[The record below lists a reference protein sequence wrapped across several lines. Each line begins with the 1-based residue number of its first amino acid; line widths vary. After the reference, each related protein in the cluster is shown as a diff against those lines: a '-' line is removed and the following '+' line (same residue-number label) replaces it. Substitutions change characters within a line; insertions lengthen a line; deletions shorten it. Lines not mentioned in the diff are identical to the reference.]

1 MLKRKILGWAAVLAI
16 LATLAVRVLADS
28 PEAVVWFTEADA
40 EALRLTEEDIGF
52 LSAQSKAMPQG
63 GPEINWIFPEL
74 SGDAGST
81 KDKRVTFT
89 SPSSLTIEFRK
100 TMNEIDFDT
109 LDVRGRKFGFSKSV
123 TELVRPYLNGNMLAA
138 KNVEL
143 PKGKF
148 LVEVEIADV
157 DGRTTVR
164 PFFVNSE

>member
-1 MLKRKILGWAAVLAI
+1 MFKRKVLAWTAVLVLLTV
-16 LATLAVRVLADS
+16 LAARVLADS
-28 PEAVVWFTEADA
+28 SEAVVWFTEADA
-40 EALRLTEEDIGF
+40 QALRLTDEDIGF

-81 KDKRVTFT
+81 KDKAVTFT
-89 SPSSLTIEFRK
+89 SPSSLTVEFKK
-100 TMNEIDFDT
+100 TKNEIDFDT

-123 TELVRPYLNGNMLAA
+123 TDLVRPYLDGNLLAA

-164 PFFVNSE
+164 PFFVNSR